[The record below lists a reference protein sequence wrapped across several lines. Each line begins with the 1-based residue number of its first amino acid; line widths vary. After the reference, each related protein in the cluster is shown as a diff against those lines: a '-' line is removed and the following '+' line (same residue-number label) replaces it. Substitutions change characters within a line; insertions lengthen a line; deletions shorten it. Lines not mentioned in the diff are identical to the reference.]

1 MKRALTIAGSD
12 SGGGAGIQADLKTFS
27 AFRIYGASVV
37 TAITAQNTIGVRAV
51 HAVPGEVV
59 RDQLEAVLDDI
70 GVDAM
75 KTGMLF
81 SVEIIEAV
89 AAVLEARRPPRLVVD
104 PVMIAKSGAELLK
117 AEARKSVVKSIFPLC
132 EVLTPNLP
140 EAAIILDSPVRDAG
154 DMRDAARALFDLGP
168 RFVVMKG
175 GHLEGEI
182 TDILHDG
189 VDFFELRGPRIM
201 TPHTHGTGCTFSA
214 ALAACLARGY
224 TVKEAFESA
233 RAYVVRAMKAAPGI
247 GAGQGPLNHGVEP
260 PLPRTEDLHS

>member
-27 AFRIYGASVV
+27 AFRIYGASVI
-37 TAITAQNTIGVRAV
+37 TAITAQNTLGVRSI
-51 HAVPGEVV
+51 HAVPGDIV

-70 GVDAM
+70 GFDAL

-89 AAVLEARRPPRLVVD
+89 ASVLTVRRPPHLVVD
-104 PVMIAKSGAELLK
+104 PVMVAKSGAELLK
-117 AEARKSVVKSIFPLC
+117 ADARDTAVKSIFPLC
-132 EVLTPNLP
+132 DVLMPNIP
-140 EAAIILDSPVRDAG
+140 EAEVILGRPIREPK
-154 DMRDAARALFDLGP
+154 DMRDAAKALIDLGP
-168 RFVVMKG
+168 RFVIMKG

-182 TDILHDG
+182 IDILHDG
-189 VDFFELRGPRIM
+189 TDFFEIRGPRIM
-201 TPHTHGTGCTFSA
+201 TPHTHGTGCTLSA
-214 ALAACLARGY
+214 ALAACLALGY
-224 TVKEAFESA
+224 NVREAFEFA

-260 PLPRTEDLHS
+260 PLPHIDDLQT